1 MAATMSH
8 QLFIRSRLAAFKD
21 FVRFPANFF
30 DLNFWCGQM
39 IFDEHIFASLYF
51 NVVVVNVTGEKAAR
65 RLGTKIGL
73 DFLKR
78 RHTSD
83 VDVR

>member
-1 MAATMSH
+1 
-8 QLFIRSRLAAFKD
+8 
-21 FVRFPANFF
+21 
-30 DLNFWCGQM
+30 M

>member
-30 DLNFWCGQM
+30 DLNFWCVQM